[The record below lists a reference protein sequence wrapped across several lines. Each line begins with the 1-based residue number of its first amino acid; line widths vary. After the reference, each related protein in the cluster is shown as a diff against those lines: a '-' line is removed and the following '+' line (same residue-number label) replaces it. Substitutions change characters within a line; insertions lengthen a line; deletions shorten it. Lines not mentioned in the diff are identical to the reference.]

1 MECFCWQEYI
11 QALMN
16 RTQQMEVKEP
26 GAALETLRTTDPSWS
41 STARTPSGERDPTTS
56 SSCSSVILP

>member
-1 MECFCWQEYI
+1 
-11 QALMN
+11 MN